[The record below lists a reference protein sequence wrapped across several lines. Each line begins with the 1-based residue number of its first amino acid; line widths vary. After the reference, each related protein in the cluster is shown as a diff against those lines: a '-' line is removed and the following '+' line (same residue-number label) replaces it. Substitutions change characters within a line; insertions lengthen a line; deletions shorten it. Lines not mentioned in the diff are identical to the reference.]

1 MPDAAKTLATYE
13 DLLAVPDHLV
23 AEIIDG
29 ELTTMPRPAIA
40 HAGVAS
46 VLGMD
51 LGTPFQRGRGGPG
64 GWIFLDEP
72 VLHLGADIL
81 VPDLAAWR
89 IERFPGADGAFITCA
104 PDWVCEVLS
113 PRTQR
118 IDRVRKM
125 PIYAREAVG
134 HMWLIDPIAQTLE
147 VYRRADP
154 LWSLVAAFGGDTV
167 ARAEPFDA
175 IELDLGS
182 MWPVVG

>member
-1 MPDAAKTLATYE
+1 M
-13 DLLAVPDHLV
+13 
-23 AEIIDG
+23 
-29 ELTTMPRPAIA
+29 
-40 HAGVAS
+40 
-46 VLGMD
+46 
-51 LGTPFQRGRGGPG
+51 
-64 GWIFLDEP
+64 
-72 VLHLGADIL
+72 
-81 VPDLAAWR
+81 
-89 IERFPGADGAFITCA
+89 
-104 PDWVCEVLS
+104 CEVLS

-167 ARAEPFDA
+167 ARVEPFDA
-175 IELDLGS
+175 IELELGS